1 MATPAKPGWTVESQ
15 RPASEID
22 AATNRV
28 VKGME
33 VMYVTPLGN
42 HGTVFIDSA
51 TYGRG
56 PEAVKPLIQAA
67 ADNMDAIHQL
77 KG

>member
-1 MATPAKPGWTVESQ
+1 MATPAKTGWAVEGQ

-28 VKGME
+28 LKGTEIMF
-33 VMYVTPLGN
+33 VTPLGN
-42 HGTVFIDSA
+42 HGSVFVDQA

-56 PEAVKPLIQAA
+56 PEAIKPLIQAA